1 MGRSKQVADVV
12 LRFASLLTKVGDAV
26 ALPEVSSSHYLIRR
40 MFGLILIITFLF
52 TLFFAFLIKSVDINA
67 VKGDW
72 AARRCAAP
80 ILFTGWLY
88 KPADD
93 PRSGTEFMQENF
105 SFCVSKLMD
114 SALATVFAPFL
125 SVAGGT
131 GAALGTM
138 NEALGTIKGM
148 LKGVTDTFSSIVGIT
163 HKRFADTIGNY
174 VGAWHRI
181 QFMFQRAVAAV
192 LSTVYAGMSFL
203 TGFLNMY
210 DYIVKVV
217 IIILSILVALIFFLF
232 FALIPVMPVIFTV
245 ISVLVG
251 AGLGSAVGGM
261 ASVFCVDPEAG
272 VRMADGS
279 VKALKEIR
287 VGDVL
292 TGRRADCSGSDL
304 SGRLNVVEGVLVCSG
319 EEEACVSIHG
329 VKMSGSHRV
338 LYEGGYIL
346 ARDHPEAVSAE
357 PLPRLVCLN
366 TSHHDVPIVTT
377 EGSCAGETLWVGD
390 WEEVDDDAGRRAWLA
405 MVNDVL
411 NPGLS
416 PQLCFNKE
424 PSTVPLLSP
433 STLVRERTRGFIPLR
448 EVQIGDYI
456 LDAEKHYTRVQAT
469 YKGSFHAD
477 NRESFWVSDGV
488 WVYTM
493 DGIWTPCIYG
503 SLKASSSAS
512 TSASALQGLNI
523 ITESGSFYI
532 KHNGI
537 NTLVRDFTEMGK
549 EALAESYKY
558 LDEYIHGS
566 VHEPVHGM

>member
-1 MGRSKQVADVV
+1 MGRPKERPG
-12 LRFASLLTKVGDAV
+12 RFTSPLLAPKGAGFLLCCATR
-26 ALPEVSSSHYLIRR
+26 LPEVSSSHYLIRR

-52 TLFFAFLIKSVDINA
+52 TLVFAFLIKSVDIDA

-93 PRSGTEFMQENF
+93 PRSGKEFMQENF
-105 SFCVSKLMD
+105 NFCVSKLMD
-114 SALATVFAPFL
+114 SALASAFAPFL
-125 SVAGGT
+125 GVAGGS

-138 NEALGTIKGM
+138 NGALGNIKGM
-148 LKGVTDTFSSIVGIT
+148 LKNATDAFSSIVGIT
-163 HKRFADTIGNY
+163 HKRFADTIGNF
-174 VGAWHRI
+174 VGVWHRL
-181 QFMFQRAVAAV
+181 QFMFQRAVAAA

-203 TGFLNMY
+203 TGFLNLY
-210 DYIVKVV
+210 DFVVKVV

-245 ISVLVG
+245 LSVLIG

-272 VRMADGS
+272 VRMADGT
-279 VKALKEIR
+279 VKALKEVK

-292 TGRRADCSGSDL
+292 AGRREDVSGSDI
-304 SGRLNVVEGVLVCSG
+304 SGQGLNVVEGVLICSG

-338 LYEGGYIL
+338 LYGGGYIL
-346 ARDHPEAVSAE
+346 AQDHPEAVPAE
-357 PLPRLVCLN
+357 SLPRLICLN
-366 TSHHDVPIVTT
+366 TTQHDVPIVSTD
-377 EGSCAGETLWVGD
+377 GTLWVSD

-405 MVNDVL
+405 MVNDIL

-416 PQLCFNKE
+416 PQLCMKKE
-424 PSTVPLLSP
+424 PTTVPLLSP
-433 STLVRERTRGFIPLR
+433 STLVRERTRGIIPLR
-448 EVQIGDYI
+448 ELKIGDYV
-456 LDAEKHYTRVQAT
+456 LDAEKHYTRVLAT
-469 YKGSFHAD
+469 YTGEFHAD
-477 NRESFWVSDGV
+477 NRESFWISDGV
-488 WVYTM
+488 WAYTM
-493 DGIWTPCIYG
+493 DGIWTPSIYG
-503 SLKASSSAS
+503 SIKESAS
-512 TSASALQGLNI
+512 LSAAPLKGLNI

-537 NTLVRDFTEMGK
+537 HTLVRDFTEMGK
-549 EALAESYKY
+549 EAVAESYQY
-558 LDEYIHGS
+558 LDEYIHG
-566 VHEPVHGM
+566 M